1 VGHDAYVDAM
11 LALTW
16 RNIVSHSEDVRDR
29 SSAVV
34 HPAAG
39 INAYPGPMHVFH
51 VDEQVLPL
59 R

>member
-1 VGHDAYVDAM
+1 M

-16 RNIVSHSEDVRDR
+16 RNIVSHSEDVRDQ
-29 SSAVV
+29 SADVV
-34 HPAAG
+34 HPTAG
-39 INAYPGPMHVFH
+39 INAYLGPMHVLH